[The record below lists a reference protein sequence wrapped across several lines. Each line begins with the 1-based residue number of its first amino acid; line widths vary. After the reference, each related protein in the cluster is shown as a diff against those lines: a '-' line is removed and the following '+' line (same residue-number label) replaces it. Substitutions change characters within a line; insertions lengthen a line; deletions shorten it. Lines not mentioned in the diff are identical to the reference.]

1 MSKALLISDDKGFS
15 IRIGIFFLMKSSAFF
30 LCTEL
35 GVAII
40 APSGLHFSRAVA
52 MLEKYWVFN
61 FFESSYA
68 SWLGSIIRSNI
79 QFF

>member
-1 MSKALLISDDKGFS
+1 MSDDKGFS

-40 APSGLHFSRAVA
+40 SSSGLHFSRAVS
-52 MLEKYWVFN
+52 MVEKYWVFN
-61 FFESSYA
+61 FFENSYA